1 MQDKHVASD
10 GFKYEAGALR
20 GLLDGGHDT
29 SLMTNLKLKGNN
41 LALCSAIFQE
51 WLQQHSTYS
60 EFPLTYL
67 AIHINIA
74 IDDLLFHLLYS
85 FLDLRVFGHK
95 ETYVPTYQSS
105 LSLLLFCDMCLH

>member
-1 MQDKHVASD
+1 MQDQHVASD
-10 GFKYEAGALR
+10 GFKYEAGSLR

-29 SLMTNLKLKGNN
+29 SLMTNLKLKGKN
-41 LALCSAIFQE
+41 LVTNHALCSAIFQE

-60 EFPLTYL
+60 EFRLTYL

-105 LSLLLFCDMCLH
+105 LSPFFFFL